1 MVGEFP
7 LDIYIFGVARGKMAE
22 RNIKFLL
29 SNLFVGLDTEVLH
42 QRRLCWAPV
51 FAISRVFNK
60 NISKFFFDDSKFF
73 LLGTSII
80 PFNKIPLRSTLA
92 VQLSDHIDNYKIK
105 NSDELKWV
113 FRLSL
118 GF

>member
-7 LDIYIFGVARGKMAE
+7 LDIYIFGVTRGKMSE

-80 PFNKIPLRSTLA
+80 PFNEIPMPGIFA
-92 VQLSDHIDNYKIK
+92 I
-105 NSDELKWV
+105 
-113 FRLSL
+113 
-118 GF
+118 

>member
-1 MVGEFP
+1 MLGEFP
-7 LDIYIFGVARGKMAE
+7 LDIYTFGVARGKMAE

-51 FAISRVFNK
+51 FAISRVFNQ
-60 NISKFFFDDSKFF
+60 NISKFFEDNSKFF

-80 PFNKIPLRSTLA
+80 PFKEIPMPGIFA
-92 VQLSDHIDNYKIK
+92 I
-105 NSDELKWV
+105 
-113 FRLSL
+113 
-118 GF
+118 